1 MLNNKNSVFECIA
14 FMETDFRHVKKK
26 MPVNLNYD
34 IKSHYNGTKS

>member
-14 FMETDFRHVKKK
+14 FMEADFRHVKK
-26 MPVNLNYD
+26 MLVNLNYD